1 MKNIETKFIQHQND
15 ALGARFPKKVVF
27 RSLEVIRG
35 QKKLVRKNSQN
46 LNSFFLMQNFN
57 QNKERLEDDKQ
68 ILALQTDAIRAQL
81 EETLKLNGDQVSQ
94 LMEDRRIMIEEHE
107 TRIKREEEKN
117 DLLENRLRKTQELL
131 RDTTKDF
138 LQVFFCLFIG

>member
-1 MKNIETKFIQHQND
+1 M
-15 ALGARFPKKVVF
+15 
-27 RSLEVIRG
+27 
-35 QKKLVRKNSQN
+35 
-46 LNSFFLMQNFN
+46 
-57 QNKERLEDDKQ
+57 EDDKQ

-107 TRIKREEEKN
+107 TRIKREEERN
-117 DLLENRLRKTQELL
+117 EMLENRLRKTQELL

-138 LQVFFCLFIG
+138 LQVCFSDSLNYANSCLRQEKANAKKNATGCRKEINCFSNLTELMTEYVSLV

>member
-1 MKNIETKFIQHQND
+1 MSGKSKF
-15 ALGARFPKKVVF
+15 
-27 RSLEVIRG
+27 
-35 QKKLVRKNSQN
+35 
-46 LNSFFLMQNFN
+46 SFFSQNFN

-107 TRIKREEEKN
+107 TRVKREEEKN

-138 LQVFFCLFIG
+138 LQVFFVFLLTKK